1 MNPVLTRRGLGFTLI
16 ELMVTVAL
24 AAVLA
29 FVAVPS
35 LTIFK
40 RNAELTS
47 VTNALVAALSTARSE
62 ALKRGYSGYVTPSNG
77 TNWNGGWVSFVN
89 VSDDNTSRTFEAAT
103 DVLLNTQ
110 APLPSYFSVTGPC
123 TTGSASGTSFVRF
136 DASGFA
142 GMSSC
147 NGIRNANFLI
157 ERNDLPA
164 NSPER
169 LEQSR
174 RVIISI
180 TGRVRACKPSAGDAS
195 CSSNSL

>member
-1 MNPVLTRRGLGFTLI
+1 MRRSVAHRGSGFTLI

-24 AAVLA
+24 AAILA

-35 LTIFK
+35 LTVFK

-47 VTNALVAALSTARSE
+47 ATNALVAALSTARSE

-77 TNWNGGWVSFVN
+77 TSWGGGWISFVN
-89 VSDDNTSRTFEAAT
+89 VSSDNASRTFEAAT
-103 DVLLNTQ
+103 DVLVSRQ
-110 APLPSYFSVTGPC
+110 ESLPSYFTVTGPC
-123 TTGSASGTSFVRF
+123 TTGSVSGNSFVRF

-147 NGIRNANFLI
+147 NGIRNSNFLI
-157 ERNDLPA
+157 ERNDLPV

-180 TGRVRACKPSAGDAS
+180 TGRIRACKPSGDAS
-195 CSSNSL
+195 CTANSI

>member
-1 MNPVLTRRGLGFTLI
+1 MKKTLIGHSTGFTLI

-24 AAVLA
+24 AAILA

-35 LTIFK
+35 LTVFK

-47 VTNALVAALSTARSE
+47 AANALVAALSTARSE
-62 ALKRGYSGYVTPSNG
+62 ALKRGYSGYVTPANG
-77 TNWNGGWVSFVN
+77 TSWGGGWISFVN
-89 VSDDNTSRTFEAAT
+89 VSSDNTSRTFEAAT
-103 DVLLNTQ
+103 DVLISRQ
-110 APLPSYFSVTGPC
+110 EALPSYFTVTGPC

-147 NGIRNANFLI
+147 NGIRNSNFLI
-157 ERNDLPA
+157 ERNDLPV
-164 NSPER
+164 NSPAR

-180 TGRVRACKPSAGDAS
+180 TGRVRACKPNGDAS
-195 CSSNSL
+195 CTASSI

>member
-1 MNPVLTRRGLGFTLI
+1 MRFLRAKNSGFTLI

-24 AAVLA
+24 AAILA

-35 LTIFK
+35 LTVFK

-47 VTNALVAALSTARSE
+47 ATNALVSAIAAARSE
-62 ALKRGYSGYVTPSNG
+62 ALKRGYSAYVTPSNG
-77 TNWNGGWVSFVN
+77 TAWSGGWVSFVN
-89 VSDDNTSRTFEAAT
+89 VSSDNTSRTYEAVT
-103 DVLLNTQ
+103 DILLNRQ
-110 APLPSYFSVTGPC
+110 EPLPSYFSVTGPC
-123 TTGSASGTSFVRF
+123 TTGSSSGTSFIRF

-142 GMSSC
+142 GVSSC
-147 NGIRNANFLI
+147 SGIRNSNLLI

-180 TGRVRACKPSAGDAS
+180 TGRVRTCNPKRDAD
-195 CSSNSL
+195 CSSSSI